1 MPKKNHKE
9 SRLLFVREAK
19 KLYKKEFLRWY
30 RLTAELNPLLQLF
43 RQIDIKIP
51 TLYLMGDED
60 YMFLPSIKKLVVN
73 HSSAKLLVVSQSGH
87 VVNVDHPEKFN
98 NSSIEFISKIEN

>member
-9 SRLLFVREAK
+9 SRLLFIREAK

-43 RQIDIKIP
+43 RQVDIKIP

-60 YMFLPSIKKLVVN
+60 YMFLPSIKKLAVD

-87 VVNVDHPEKFN
+87 VVNVDQPEKFN
-98 NSSIEFISKIEN
+98 NSSIEFIRKIEN